1 MPEPLDDSAATSR
14 GPWEGDR
21 ETEQERLNP
30 ELDQLVS
37 ELRVALP
44 GIQVLLAFLLTVPFT
59 TRFHDLSTSARDV
72 YFAAVTLVATS
83 SVLLIAPTVHHRMR
97 FRDGTKEEMIYAAN
111 RLALGRRRLPRPRV
125 GRRDVRGR
133 RGRVPGGA
141 ARWIG
146 PFVTLLAAG
155 LWFALPLRFRGHP
168 RRPLERTPEQHRR
181 RRPDQGPAVP
191 SQPRRRPARRRHP
204 KEPPR

>member
-21 ETEQERLNP
+21 ETEQERLNR

-83 SVLLIAPTVHHRMR
+83 SVLLIAPTVHHRVR

-111 RLALGRRRLPRPRV
+111 RLALAGTACLALGLGAAMYV
-125 GRRDVRGR
+125 AGEAAF
-133 RGRVPGGA
+133 PGGA
-141 ARWIG
+141 ARWVG
-146 PFVTLLAAG
+146 PFMTLLAAI

-168 RRPLERTPEQHRR
+168 RRPLNQPPEHEPVRS
-181 RRPDQGPAVP
+181 PE
-191 SQPRRRPARRRHP
+191 
-204 KEPPR
+204 EPP